1 MAIALTMIRPQRKI
15 FRYGIFLFK
24 CVMIAMLKYVLKI
37 IQIYFNEVRPL
48 FVMLITEEV
57 PGGKQI
63 PKRYYR

>member
-1 MAIALTMIRPQRKI
+1 
-15 FRYGIFLFK
+15 
-24 CVMIAMLKYVLKI
+24 MLKYVLKI